1 MGLTRLDPVA
11 RKHVEKIVG
20 YLNFSSG
27 AADAHFLR
35 SVNELFGWIDAQGVA
50 VKRGGAP
57 VELAWRRMAAVVRA
71 GLDELR
77 DTSEAFR
84 EVEQAEHVLRLVFD
98 EFLPAYRHHH
108 RDLLFHQTDE
118 GLFQPFFI
126 GRACEAVLSEGGP
139 WQETERI
146 IRGALGRLNDF
157 LGHRPIAVL
166 EGRQK
171 IQPYA
176 HERVRPIPLYIAGAG
191 VAVGRYHRLIEKTL
205 EILRDTDEDLLR
217 QAWFDS
223 DFLEELA
230 VDPRAYDFDHP
241 VNRRPN
247 YHFGGW
253 DPHHID
259 HRGYY
264 RRYVLQQVTLDA
276 LFSRVEEASEL
287 PYEERL
293 LEAAAVLA
301 GTMLMGSGI
310 TGDRPEAH
318 DSTTTLATLLPHIA
332 AYRDE
337 FYQRLLANTSD
348 EHGRRLRAEARTLMQ
363 PFGAG
368 RQHLNQKL
376 ARRRAE
382 QLQHLRLAQLF
393 ARIGYTEAA
402 GRQVNH
408 VPVASARMRC
418 DMLCRLTAAHLAI
431 DQGDLERAA
440 ELLPQVED
448 ILHRAIECGA
458 LVDPWNILGF
468 GGQFSLFPAVENSV
482 RDHRVDLLID
492 LMDEIFALY
501 ARLEK
506 EAAAA
511 GHGDLQRRLSEGLE
525 ALAHWWDQ
533 YGSTEISDVDGVSG
547 TETWESAGQVAAALG
562 AWRAAGTA
570 AGDIAFWRQH
580 VEEFRS
586 PKAYALLVEALLD
599 HRDPIAGMA
608 LLMHWL
614 SQSQEVSLDDGSYS
628 FFALVLRWMQQL
640 WFPQSD
646 EQAVVPP
653 EKRWSMAR
661 KFLDYLEANADEY
674 WHVPRFDLSRTA
686 AQAAMN
692 EGLEDEEEE
701 DAEDNLFSAA
711 YENVTYRDSTDD
723 GFEGQV
729 HDSQTPATD
738 TELSLEAERIDH
750 RLAFLATVAPLWKL
764 TAAASSAGSAAEP
777 DRDDVLAGWLSQAI
791 DNYRR
796 LQDLL
801 AAVQRYRI
809 PRPRG
814 THESLVEYDR
824 HRSIK
829 ESLLE
834 RIVATMLEM
843 ADTAR
848 MIRTTMRRE
857 EPGAALETWEP
868 AADRVFRAMFRGD
881 VAAVR
886 AAWPEL
892 IQTFSAHPLLYVP
905 TTRGGNP
912 QKVVNSRGL
921 QRVLGRLLTFLPR
934 LGMLVET
941 YELLRVIHDM
951 ERNHSVGPG
960 AITEY
965 DRLFE
970 IGCRG
975 IVECLVVSSAQW
987 PARRSASRRKSRDA
1001 DLELIECME
1010 RAVELLL
1017 HRWLAHSR
1025 NIRISVLETVA
1036 DRERW
1041 RELKHFIEQYGHD
1054 LFTQQ
1059 FMNFGNL
1066 RAILHQG
1073 IDAFLDS
1080 LEEEPG
1086 AEEEFRV
1093 LQDLDRTIPREHAA
1107 RLLELTIEAVVENYS
1122 EYIDYNSTTTQ
1133 SDRGELLYTLL
1144 DFLRLQA
1151 SYDRVAWNLKPVVIA
1166 HEVLVRQGRN
1176 EAAGLWRRAVAR
1188 RSTEVADEHLQ
1199 RLERLSTRYGMRLP
1213 SVADRLRERFIQPLA
1228 IDRVRALV
1236 APAIEELKSGRRT
1249 VSFEMLEQAVNQFTQ
1264 EPSGVGFD
1272 LPNWLEALEDEVER
1286 VRAEAEEGPDPEDI
1300 SPPVPLVRISLE
1312 EAQRQ
1317 LEAWAEK

>member
-1 MGLTRLDPVA
+1 MGLTRLDPDV
-11 RKHVEKIVG
+11 RKHIEKILG

-27 AADAHFLR
+27 AADPHFLR
-35 SVNELFGWIDAQGVA
+35 SVNELFGWIVGQRAVGRRSDA
-50 VKRGGAP
+50 P
-57 VELAWRRMAAVVRA
+57 PEPIWRTMATMIRE
-71 GLDELR
+71 GLDHLR
-77 DTSEAFR
+77 DSSEAFR
-84 EVEQAEHVLRLVFD
+84 EADQADQVLRLVFG
-98 EFLPAYRHHH
+98 ELLPAYRRHH
-108 RDLLFHQTDE
+108 RDLLFHQTEE

-126 GRACEAVLSEGGP
+126 GRACEAVLTQGGP
-139 WQETERI
+139 WTETERI
-146 IRGALGRLNDF
+146 VRGAILRLNDF
-157 LGHRPIAVL
+157 IGHRPIAVL
-166 EGRQK
+166 ETRQK

-176 HERVRPIPLYIAGAG
+176 HERVRPIPLYIEGAG
-191 VAVGRYHRLIEKTL
+191 IAVGRYRDLIQKTL
-205 EILRDTDEDLLR
+205 EILRSTDEDLLR
-217 QAWFDS
+217 QAWFDPS
-223 DFLEELA
+223 LMEELA

-276 LFSRVEEASEL
+276 LFSRVEEPSDL

-293 LEAAAVLA
+293 VEAAAVLA

-310 TGDRPEAH
+310 NGDRPEAH

-332 AYRDE
+332 SYRDE
-337 FYQRLLANTSD
+337 FYQRLLARMSD
-348 EHGRRLRAEARTLMQ
+348 EHGRRLRAEARALMQ

-402 GRQVNH
+402 GRQVSH

-418 DMLCRLTAAHLAI
+418 DMLCRLTTAHLAI
-431 DQGDLERAA
+431 DQGDLQRAA

-501 ARLEK
+501 ARMEK
-506 EAAAA
+506 EAAAS
-511 GHGDLQRRLSEGLE
+511 GRSDLERRLSDGLE
-525 ALAHWWDQ
+525 SLARWWDQ
-533 YGSTEISDVDGVSG
+533 FGSTEISDVDGVSG
-547 TETWESAGQVAAALG
+547 METWESAGQVSAALG

-570 AGDIAFWRQH
+570 AGDVAFWRQH

-599 HRDPIAGMA
+599 HRDPIAAMS

-614 SQSQEVSLDDGSYS
+614 SQSQEVALDDGSYS
-628 FFALVLRWMQQL
+628 FFALVLRWMQEL
-640 WFPQSD
+640 WQPLRD
-646 EQAVVPP
+646 EQAVAPP
-653 EKRWSMAR
+653 EKRWTMAR

-674 WHVPRFDLSRTA
+674 WQVPQFDLSRP
-686 AQAAMN
+686 AQATTN
-692 EGLEDEEEE
+692 GGPDHEEEE
-701 DAEDNLFSAA
+701 DDEGSLFSAA

-738 TELSLEAERIDH
+738 TELSLEAERIDY

-764 TAAASSAGSAAEP
+764 TAATSSANCVAEP
-777 DRDDVLAGWLSQAI
+777 GRDDVLAGWLSQATA
-791 DNYRR
+791 NYRR

-843 ADTAR
+843 ADAAR
-848 MIRTTMRRE
+848 MIRTTMQRE
-857 EPGAALETWEP
+857 EPGETLEPWEP
-868 AADRVFRAMFRGD
+868 VVDRVFRAIFRGD

-886 AAWPEL
+886 DAWPEL
-892 IQTFSAHPLLYVP
+892 IQNLSAHALLYVP

-941 YELLRVIHDM
+941 YELLRTVHDM

-987 PARRSASRRKSRDA
+987 PARRSAPRRKSRDA

-1073 IDAFLDS
+1073 VDAFLDS
-1080 LEEEPG
+1080 LREEPG

-1093 LQDLDRTIPREHAA
+1093 LQDLDRAIPRDDAA

-1176 EAAGLWRRAVAR
+1176 DAAGLWRRAVAR

-1199 RLERLSTRYGMRLP
+1199 RLERLSKRYGMRLP
-1213 SVADRLRERFIQPLA
+1213 SVADRLRERFVQPLA
-1228 IDRVRALV
+1228 IDRARALV
-1236 APAIEELKSGRRT
+1236 APAIEELRT
-1249 VSFEMLEQAVNQFTQ
+1249 GKRPVSFELLEQAVNQFTE

-1286 VRAEAEEGPDPEDI
+1286 VRTEADEGLDPEDV
-1300 SPPVPLVRISLE
+1300 SPPVSQVRISLE